1 MSEILL
7 RVKDTRL
14 TLEGPAW
21 LVGTQVEYNTC
32 KFDFGPEWADFVKT
46 AVFRTGDKTI
56 NMVLDEEDKCNVPWE
71 SVAEKGVLYVGV
83 FGTRDGVVIPTNFV
97 TLNIVEGSAGIHA
110 PAPPSLDVYMQ
121 IMQEMGDTRDYIDA
135 MEAAIVSKEQARQD
149 EYTEAEAD
157 RYNKYSIA
165 ETNRNNQYDDAE
177 NTRNSSYQDIERTI
191 VQNEDERIESEETRQ
206 ENENARVESENT
218 RRESEDLRADAE
230 DIRIGNED
238 IRISAEGERENAE
251 IARQGNENERI
262 EAEIARSVFENYSPT
277 KQYGVG
283 NKVAYQGSSFR
294 CVIGCKNIPP
304 MVGGNINGDNW
315 LLIARKGDVY
325 FPTFSVDANME
336 LTMHD
341 NFNYDGTISF
351 RLDNGCL
358 IQEVI

>member
-149 EYTEAEAD
+149 EYTEAEED
-157 RYNKYSIA
+157 RYNRYSIA
-165 ETNRNNQYDDAE
+165 EANRNNQYDDAE

-191 VQNEDERIESEETRQ
+191 VQNEDERTESEETRQ
-206 ENENARVESENT
+206 ENENARVEFENI
-218 RRESEDLRADAE
+218 RRENENSRIDAE
-230 DIRIGNED
+230 VTRTENEGL
-238 IRISAEGERENAE
+238 RMNAE
-251 IARQGNENERI
+251 EQRNTAETERKNNETSRVN
-262 EAEIARSVFENYSPT
+262 AEDARSVFEKYNPS
-277 KQYGVG
+277 KQYRVG
-283 NKVAYQGSSFR
+283 NKVVYQGSSYR
-294 CVIGCKNIPP
+294 CISNCRGVPP
-304 MVGGNINGDNW
+304 AVGDNW
-315 LLIARKGDVY
+315 MLVARKGDVY
-325 FPTFSVDANME
+325 FPTFSVDEGMN
-336 LTMHD
+336 LIMHD
-341 NFNYDGTISF
+341 DFNYDGTISF

-358 IQEVI
+358 IQEVV